1 MYKLQQGIVWIISKN
16 KKRAWEDE
24 QAWKMTTNDNKIYND
39 RHASKNH
46 KEVKNNFEETLK
58 NSYIEY
64 GTLDLNLLSIINSCR
79 RPSNWMGWP
88 L

>member
-1 MYKLQQGIVWIISKN
+1 
-16 KKRAWEDE
+16 
-24 QAWKMTTNDNKIYND
+24 MTTNDNKIYND

-79 RPSNWMGWP
+79 RPSN
-88 L
+88 